1 MAPGESRNI
10 QLCII
15 MLYYTVMGF
24 ASLFMRLIFPEF
36 NLDRLV
42 RATAPSQKRPIRL
55 GSVVPIMMSWTHRLT
70 GPSPSNSAHGIS

>member
-10 QLCII
+10 QFCII
-15 MLYYTVMGF
+15 MLHYTVMGF
-24 ASLFMRLIFPEF
+24 ASLFMRLIFLKF
-36 NLDRLV
+36 HLGRLV